1 MRKTSTLILAILAC
15 NALFAQTAQQD
26 TSRLKAAAKTFG
38 TELNFNP
45 FNGQINLNNSLNQIK
60 FRYFAKEDLAL
71 RLGFVVGME
80 KTLNDNQQPY
90 GTNSFRFKDEK
101 SSSTYGVNAGIEK
114 HFRGTL
120 RLSPYIGADLTFTRR
135 SLNQELIEGE
145 SILEIDGGWYQ
156 TVYNNGNYYRSVLE
170 YGYNRFGVAAFT
182 GFDFYMAKNFF
193 FGYEFNIAFAKTVY
207 DEVEEQQKGTGSANE
222 NHYTDHSD
230 SSFGPRLTNGI
241 RIGYIF

>member
-45 FNGQINLNNSLNQIK
+45 FNGQITLNNSLNQIK
-60 FRYFAKEDLAL
+60 FRYFANEDLAL
-71 RLGFVVGME
+71 RLGFVIGME

-114 HFRGTL
+114 HFRGT
-120 RLSPYIGADLTFTRR
+120 RRSSPY
-135 SLNQELIEGE
+135 
-145 SILEIDGGWYQ
+145 
-156 TVYNNGNYYRSVLE
+156 V
-170 YGYNRFGVAAFT
+170 
-182 GFDFYMAKNFF
+182 
-193 FGYEFNIAFAKTVY
+193 
-207 DEVEEQQKGTGSANE
+207 
-222 NHYTDHSD
+222 
-230 SSFGPRLTNGI
+230 GPVK
-241 RIGYIF
+241 